1 MKKTIQSGI
10 DWLISDVS
18 SAMPNDLKAVNRW
31 KVLKAFQD
39 GKEHTAMEVSVET
52 GISRQTIM
60 KAIRFFSDN
69 GLLESGGK
77 GDSTCIGGKKPEF
90 FVFTYEKIVL
100 CISIKRERVYLSL
113 FDMVKRDLGST
124 FFDIQTDE
132 TLDDI
137 VHKIGEGAGTLLSEK
152 GYGNNSLRGYFD
164 GGHC

>member
-90 FVFTYEKIVL
+90 FVLPTKKLCYAYPLRGKEFICLFLIWSSAIWAVRFLIFKQMKRWMTLFIRLEK
-100 CISIKRERVYLSL
+100 ERV
-113 FDMVKRDLGST
+113 R
-124 FFDIQTDE
+124 
-132 TLDDI
+132 
-137 VHKIGEGAGTLLSEK
+137 
-152 GYGNNSLRGYFD
+152 
-164 GGHC
+164 C